1 MLIILL
7 LLEIGIIIASLIAN
21 QDIIDALNKHM
32 LSDISD
38 YNGPENGLHPE
49 TNVKD
54 MYRIDFLQIHLKCCG
69 INSFTDWENN
79 TVLSQ
84 SNSVPDTCCISP
96 SINCGSGALDKLVT
110 NQTAHKRGEMENE
123 IYLMGCIQRIQV
135 LFKHNC
141 LVIGFIVIGIL
152 GIQISAIF
160 LSWCLSEQM
169 RGRWWN
175 YRYTK
180 TKFPKRNHY

>member
-1 MLIILL
+1 
-7 LLEIGIIIASLIAN
+7 
-21 QDIIDALNKHM
+21 
-32 LSDISD
+32 
-38 YNGPENGLHPE
+38 
-49 TNVKD
+49 

-69 INSFTDWENN
+69 INSFTDWKNN
-79 TVLSQ
+79 AVLSQ

-180 TKFPKRNHY
+180 TKFPKRNHYQATKSVETLEITSIELYSSKISMIVENVMSKYANNTPNYYDIHSLKF